1 MKTPRLMINRNRT
14 IIRITNAVLRDGRRM
29 RLFITPK
36 EHKKGVAMFATASYI
51 KQKLSAD
58 SFLFP
63 EMGDSTTFS
72 GSKLADSG
80 ICSEDVV

>member
-1 MKTPRLMINRNRT
+1 MNTPRLRINRNST
-14 IIRITNAVLRDGRRM
+14 AIKITNAVLRDGRRM

-51 KQKLSAD
+51 KQKLSAG
-58 SFLFP
+58 SFLLP
-63 EMGDSTTFS
+63 EMGDSTIFS

-80 ICSEDVV
+80 ICSEGVV